1 MEESVM
7 KRIAEVV
14 CGNCG
19 HAASLELVRARG
31 HEQKAHRFV
40 SCRELGG
47 NCDGAS
53 FTIRTREVAKLE
65 TELAKLR
72 HPP

>member
-7 KRIAEVV
+7 KRIAEIV
-14 CGNCG
+14 CSNCG
-19 HAASLELVRARG
+19 HPASLELVRARG
-31 HEQKAHRFV
+31 AAKTGHRFV
-40 SCRELGG
+40 NCRELGG
-47 NCDGAS
+47 NCDNAS
-53 FTIRTREVAKLE
+53 FSVRAREVAKLE